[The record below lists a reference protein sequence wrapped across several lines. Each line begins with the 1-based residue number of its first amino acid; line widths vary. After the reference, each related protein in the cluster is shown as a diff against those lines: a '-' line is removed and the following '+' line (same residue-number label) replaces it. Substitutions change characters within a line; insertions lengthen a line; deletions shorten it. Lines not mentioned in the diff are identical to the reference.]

1 MKMTCVK
8 TGNERLA
15 METRKGCAGSDEE
28 NWSSIL
34 NKSLTILFE
43 IIFTTH
49 RWRIRNNKR
58 PAGDLPG

>member
-1 MKMTCVK
+1 
-8 TGNERLA
+8 

-28 NWSSIL
+28 NWS
-34 NKSLTILFE
+34 FE